1 VRTKSTT
8 TDLVSDAD
16 DDAEELIVR
25 RIRAERP
32 ADAIVAEEGSV
43 GGSGSSGMRWLVDP
57 LDGTIN
63 FLYGIPHWCVS
74 VACADAEGVVVG
86 VVYDPLR
93 DELFR
98 AERGGGAWLGNRR
111 LASTSLSDLALALVA
126 TGFSYAAEERSAQAA
141 FYAGV
146 AGHIR
151 DVRRA
156 GSAALDLA
164 YVAAA
169 RVDAY
174 FELIRSPWDS
184 AAGSLLVREAGGAV
198 TEIAE
203 PTLPGGPNL
212 VASGAAI
219 HAALCA
225 LVGVQSRENS
235 ID

>member
-1 VRTKSTT
+1 MRTKSTT

-16 DDAEELIVR
+16 DDAEQLIAG

-32 ADAIVAEEGSV
+32 DDAIVAEEGSA
-43 GGSGSSGMRWLVDP
+43 GGSGATGIRWLVDP

-74 VACADAEGVVVG
+74 VACADAEGILAG

-93 DELFR
+93 EELFR
-98 AERGGGAWLGNRR
+98 AERGGGAWLGDRR
-111 LASTSLSDLALALVA
+111 LAATSLSDLALALVA

-141 FYAGV
+141 LYAGV
-146 AGHIR
+146 AGRIR

-184 AAGSLLVREAGGAV
+184 AAGSLLVLEAGGMV
-198 TEIAE
+198 SEIAE

-212 VASGAAI
+212 VASGRGI
-219 HAALCA
+219 HASLCA
-225 LVGVQSRENS
+225 LVGVQSRGNS

>member
-1 VRTKSTT
+1 MRTKSTT

-16 DDAEELIVR
+16 EEAEELIVR
-25 RIRAERP
+25 RILAARP
-32 ADAIVAEEGSV
+32 DDAIVAEEGSV
-43 GGSGSSGMRWLVDP
+43 GGSGGSGVRWLVDP

-63 FLYGIPHWCVS
+63 FLYGLPHWCVS
-74 VACADAEGVVVG
+74 VACADAEGTVAG
-86 VVYDPLR
+86 AVYDPLR
-93 DELFR
+93 DELFN
-98 AERGGGAWLGNRR
+98 AARGGGAWLADRR
-111 LASTSLSDLALALVA
+111 LATTSLADLALALVA

-146 AGHIR
+146 AGSVR

-164 YVAAA
+164 YVSAG
-169 RVDAY
+169 RLDAY

-184 AAGSLLVREAGGAV
+184 AAGALLVREAGGAV
-198 TEIAE
+198 TEVAE
-203 PTLPGGPNL
+203 PGRAGGPNL
-212 VASGAAI
+212 VASGAGI

-225 LVGVQSRENS
+225 LVGVQSGENS

>member
-1 VRTKSTT
+1 MRTKSTT

-25 RIRAERP
+25 RIRGARP
-32 ADAIVAEEGSV
+32 DDAVVAEEGSV
-43 GGSGSSGMRWLVDP
+43 GGSGASGIRWLVDP

-63 FLYGIPHWCVS
+63 FLYGIPHWSVS
-74 VACADAEGVVVG
+74 VACADADGVVAG

-98 AERGGGAWLGNRR
+98 AERGGGAWLGGRR
-111 LASTSLSDLALALVA
+111 LAVTSLSDLALALVA
-126 TGFSYAAEERSAQAA
+126 TGFSYAADERSAQAA

-146 AGHIR
+146 AGSVR

-156 GSAALDLA
+156 GSAALDLT
-164 YVAAA
+164 YVAAS
-169 RVDAY
+169 RLDAY

-184 AAGSLLVREAGGAV
+184 AAGSLLVREAGGMVA
-198 TEIAE
+198 EIAE
-203 PTLPGGPNL
+203 PTRAGGPNL
-212 VASGAAI
+212 VASGPGI